1 MAIELALL
9 ELHYPG
15 RAPTLAGFV
24 LHDGERLEWRLLE
37 DWSFIDDPVDQTV
50 LADTKS
56 CLESLAAEYG
66 ATRSLEML
74 EDQLSNILRLSTR
87 VQLEPLAAMPLA
99 ELADRLAQL
108 LLGLT
113 K

>member
-24 LHDGERLEWRLLE
+24 LHDGERLEWRLLG
-37 DWSFIDDPVDQTV
+37 DWSFIGDAVDQTV
-50 LADTKS
+50 LANTKPFV
-56 CLESLAAEYG
+56 EALAAEYG

-87 VQLEPLAAMPLA
+87 VQLRPLTEMPLA
-99 ELADRLAQL
+99 GLADRLAQL

-113 K
+113 